1 MLTVVIPTGAVGGST
16 LQVVIPPYVPAGGG
30 GGGGDGGRP
39 SINRQQSYHV
49 DTKPQRRDWE
59 WQDSDG
65 NWQRFTE
72 KIAKSALDAG
82 GQEKMHVLEG
92 GVIGARL
99 SWSRY

>member
-72 KIAKSALDAG
+72 KISD
-82 GQEKMHVLEG
+82 
-92 GVIGARL
+92 
-99 SWSRY
+99 